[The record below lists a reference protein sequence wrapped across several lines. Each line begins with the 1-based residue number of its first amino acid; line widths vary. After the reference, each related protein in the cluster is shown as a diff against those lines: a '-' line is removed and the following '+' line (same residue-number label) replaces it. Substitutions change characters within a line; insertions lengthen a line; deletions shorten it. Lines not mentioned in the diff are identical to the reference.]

1 MERRVCVG
9 RRGCGEVRVCEG
21 VERRGDHYI
30 VGLYII
36 HICMTILFEHMT
48 FSSGHMN
55 EISCK

>member
-1 MERRVCVG
+1 MWSVW
-9 RRGCGEVRVCEG
+9 RGEG

-48 FSSGHMN
+48 FS
-55 EISCK
+55 